1 MEVDLL
7 QLATHPATIG
17 GGGASMAVVY
27 FLANKVWRGHRHE
40 VSNMKQSIENNGKSV
55 EKLFEK
61 LEEHA
66 QRDTDQFR
74 EISNKMS
81 DNHAELLR
89 VLGTK
94 ADRR

>member
-1 MEVDLL
+1 MEIDLL
-7 QLATHPATIG
+7 QLATHPAALGSG
-17 GGGASMAVVY
+17 GTGL
-27 FLANKVWRGHRHE
+27 FLWLSNKVWRGHRHE
-40 VSNMKQSIENNGKSV
+40 VNNMKQAIEGNGKSV
-55 EKLFEK
+55 EKLFQK

-74 EISNKMS
+74 EISEKIS
-81 DNHAELLR
+81 GNHAELLR